1 MGCTGSRSGKAQ
13 EGEQKINEEEI
24 NKRVEE
30 VFTKYGKAGETEL
43 TKDQLNN
50 FVTDMKK
57 VNQHQYRDSD
67 FEYFYYQID
76 ENKNGKIDRT
86 ELKHMFTK
94 KAGKR

>member
-1 MGCTGSRSGKAQ
+1 
-13 EGEQKINEEEI
+13 
-24 NKRVEE
+24 
-30 VFTKYGKAGETEL
+30 
-43 TKDQLNN
+43 
-50 FVTDMKK
+50 MKK
-57 VNQHQYRDSD
+57 VNQHQYRDND